1 MYFFCS
7 SYKIIR
13 ILLNLIVSHAV
24 LHYNCH
30 SLSDWCLLAVKLG
43 LVDKLPKLDTSSGV
57 LNKASQTARLLDEWE
72 QHTSSKIGEDWQ
84 VLPFAST
91 ISIMY
96 ITRIQ
101 MCFRWLH
108 KMCWGYRSWGRCER
122 PALRLLPLPD
132 HHPGR
137 VDGVNARHRLIR
149 IRAVS
154 YKQHKHH
161 RISCWSCAAGL
172 SCLLI
177 VSARLSGI
185 RFTGKSRP

>member
-1 MYFFCS
+1 M
-7 SYKIIR
+7 
-13 ILLNLIVSHAV
+13 IVFHAV
-24 LHYNCH
+24 LHCNCH
-30 SLSDWCLLAVKLG
+30 YLSDWCLLAVKLG

-84 VLPFAST
+84 VFPFRFNESK
-91 ISIMY
+91 
-96 ITRIQ
+96 IQ
-101 MCFRWLH
+101 NLFFRWLH

-149 IRAVS
+149 VRAVS

-172 SCLLI
+172 LCLLI